1 MCHTIN
7 MEISLSGGETVE
19 RKGKRE
25 REERKG
31 KWRKEKRKGERK
43 ERKRKKEGPDG
54 FGGEK
59 RERKKERERR
69 KGKVDRRATSSGL
82 SAFQRSK
89 FIWQRVK
96 SIYSMRAT
104 LQEVGILPTLVS
116 FPP

>member
-43 ERKRKKEGPDG
+43 ERKRKKEGSAG

-59 RERKKERERR
+59 RERKIERKKEREEEGEGRSASYILWSI
-69 KGKVDRRATSSGL
+69 GVPTIKVHLAES
-82 SAFQRSK
+82 
-89 FIWQRVK
+89 
-96 SIYSMRAT
+96 
-104 LQEVGILPTLVS
+104 
-116 FPP
+116 